1 MSDSTSPKA
10 YLTIARISGDPEE
23 LLDGYARSAAVM
35 AGVGRDHGL
44 ILHAAAKA
52 DDGVVIVNLWPS
64 KEGSEAAAR
73 DPRRLD
79 TLADLGLTPDRFRR
93 DHHDVVNLD
102 LFRQI

>member
-1 MSDSTSPKA
+1 MTDSTTPKA
-10 YLTIARISGDPEE
+10 YLTIARISGDPDQ

-44 ILHAAAKA
+44 ILHAAARA

-64 KEGSEAAAR
+64 KDGSEAAAR

-79 TLADLGLTPDRFRR
+79 TIADLGLTPDRFHRE
-93 DHHDVVNLD
+93 HHEVVNLD
-102 LFRQI
+102 LFRQV

>member
-1 MSDSTSPKA
+1 MSDSPSPRA

-64 KEGSEAAAR
+64 KDGSEAAAR

-79 TLADLGLTPDRFRR
+79 TLADLGITPDRFRR

-102 LFRQI
+102 LFRQS

>member
-1 MSDSTSPKA
+1 MTDSTSPRA
-10 YLTIARISGDPEE
+10 YLTIARVSGDPDE
-23 LLDGYARSAAVM
+23 LLEGYARSAAVM

-52 DDGVVIVNLWPS
+52 DDGFVIVNLWPS
-64 KEGSEAAAR
+64 KDGSEAAAS

-79 TLADLGLTPDRFRR
+79 TLADLGLTPDRIQR

-102 LFRQI
+102 LFPPG

>member
-1 MSDSTSPKA
+1 MSDSTSPKG

-35 AGVGRDHGL
+35 SGVGRDHGL

-64 KEGSEAAAR
+64 KDGSEAAAR

-79 TLADLGLTPDRFRR
+79 TIASLGLTPDRFRR
-93 DHHDVVNLD
+93 EHHEVVNLD
-102 LFRQI
+102 LFR